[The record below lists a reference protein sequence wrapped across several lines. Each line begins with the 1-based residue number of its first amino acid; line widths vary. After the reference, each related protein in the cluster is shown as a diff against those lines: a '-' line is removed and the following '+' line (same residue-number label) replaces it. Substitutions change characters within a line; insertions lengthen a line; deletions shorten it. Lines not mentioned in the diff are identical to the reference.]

1 MIFGKKK
8 KRIEGLEEISIDD
21 VKSYLD
27 FMVECGLIEVT
38 GYTTSGEPRYS
49 ITTLGRM
56 ELDMQ
61 GML

>member
-1 MIFGKKK
+1 MIWGKKK

-27 FMVECGLIEVT
+27 FMVECGWIEVT
-38 GYTTSGEPRYS
+38 GYTPSGEPRYS